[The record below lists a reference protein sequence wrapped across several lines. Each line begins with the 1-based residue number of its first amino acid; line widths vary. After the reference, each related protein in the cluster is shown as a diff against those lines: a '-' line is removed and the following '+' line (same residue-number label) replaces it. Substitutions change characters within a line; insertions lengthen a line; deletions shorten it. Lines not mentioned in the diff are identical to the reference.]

1 MGATNSTVS
10 PGPLPGRYRGDY
22 RRLRQLHRSLDSDE
36 VIEGTSKLLENGAP
50 AEPSNTGSQS
60 ERFPLLDQCVHE
72 LSTLKLENHV
82 KTAGTVIDNLGQA
95 LRKASDAQDA
105 SRFLAT
111 IERLKAQDTQTKTVV
126 GVVGDTGS
134 GKSSMINALLDEEM
148 IVPTN
153 CMRACTSVITELSY
167 NYSDDPQE
175 RYRAEV
181 EFISPAEWKKELSQL
196 SRDLIGD
203 ANEVARESAD
213 TDTETGASWAKI
225 KAVYPEQTRA
235 GLANVNVEAIAGD
248 PRVKAVLGSKHTIT
262 NADASMFFETMQQY
276 IDSHAAETQS
286 RTPDSRKKLQYW
298 PLIKVVRMFI
308 KADVLSTGAVIVDLP
323 GVQDSNAARTAVA
336 ENYIKNCKYVWVV
349 APITRAVDD
358 KTARKLM
365 GESFKLQLKLDGKYD
380 RVSFICSKT
389 DDISIVEA
397 SNSFRLD
404 EEISA
409 CQRKLQD
416 IQVEVAKN
424 EDEVKS
430 IFVDFKQVEA
440 LEGQNHEQLAHWQKQ
455 LHNVITGM
463 EARPYSALP
472 LKRIGSA
479 REKSCLK
486 KPRLT
491 IDLDEMMSFS
501 DSDSDIDNTEVQ
513 EEAKE
518 VKQEEIKVEENCD
531 EKPLTIDQVWKE
543 INKLQTEKLS
553 LQRKRDKLEAEAD
566 PVRRALKQ
574 SRKTHA
580 KLRTE
585 LKSFCIQR
593 RNEFSTKAIKQD
605 FADGLRESEH
615 DLAMRENEQSFDPQN
630 DRRDYEAISSS
641 FPVFCVSSKVYQRAS
656 GRLEGD
662 GDVQGFPTQDSTGIP
677 RLREYAKQLTESAR
691 DDVSRRYMKDFGQFI
706 RTLSLWTQKHDSRD
720 QLTKAMFKTDLD
732 RLERQLEQ
740 AANATTERCRGIL
753 SNSLYDKFDQS
764 SSAAAKAAIK
774 TGEGWFG
781 PRNTGGFAWNTYK
794 SICIRDGVHFTRSA
808 GQVNLNEDLALPLKM
823 LLANSWE
830 SVFTRRIPTAIAE
843 FPVTAEGILQQFHNS
858 VKGRVPNKD
867 HDILHASLIE
877 NVRYDD
883 VFTKFMSRMTVV
895 QRDAN
900 RGFTPAVTDNMR
912 KAYRDCAAES
922 GPGMYSRMRD
932 ITLHRIKKKR
942 NAMFREAA
950 NSVRTKLDT
959 ISEELES
966 ELFGRITQSIK
977 AITLDFESG
986 IIGSNLAQASR
997 AARVEVRGI
1006 LSTTDAL
1013 FEAPA
1018 DGAPNNGAEDDANI
1032 VHLD

>member
-1 MGATNSTVS
+1 MGATNSRVP

-22 RRLRQLHRSLDSDE
+22 RRLRQLHRSLDRDDM
-36 VIEGTSKLLENGAP
+36 IEETSTPLENEAP
-50 AEPSNTGSQS
+50 AELSNTGSLC

-82 KTAGTVIDNLGQA
+82 KTAGTVIDNLGEA

-181 EFISPAEWKKELSQL
+181 EFISPADWKKELTQL
-196 SRDLIGD
+196 SRDLLNNAG
-203 ANEVARESAD
+203 EVAQESAN
-213 TDTETGASWAKI
+213 TDTETGISWAKI
-225 KAVYPEQTRA
+225 KAVYPEQTRG
-235 GLANVNVEAIAGD
+235 GLANMNVEAIAGD

-276 IDSHAAETQS
+276 IDSQEVETQNK
-286 RTPDSRKKLQYW
+286 TPGSRKKLQYW

-323 GVQDSNAARTAVA
+323 GVQDSNAARAAVA

-389 DDISIVEA
+389 DDISVVEA

-416 IQVEVAKN
+416 ILLEVAKN

-430 IFVDFKQVEA
+430 IVVDFKQVEA
-440 LEGQNHEQLAHWQKQ
+440 IEGQVQEQLAHWQKQ
-455 LHNVITGM
+455 LHNLITGM

-472 LKRIGSA
+472 LKRRGSA
-479 REKSCLK
+479 GEKSCLK

-491 IDLDEMMSFS
+491 MDLDEMMSFS

-513 EEAKE
+513 EVAKE
-518 VKQEEIKVEENCD
+518 VKQEEIKVEED
-531 EKPLTIDQVWKE
+531 EEAKPLTIDQVWKE
-543 INKLQTEKLS
+543 INNLQAEKLS
-553 LQRKRDKLEAEAD
+553 LQRKRDKLKAEAE
-566 PVRRALKQ
+566 PVRLALKK
-574 SRKTHA
+574 SRKTQA
-580 KLRTE
+580 KLQVE
-585 LKSFCIQR
+585 LKSL
-593 RNEFSTKAIKQD
+593 SD
-605 FADGLRESEH
+605 H

-641 FPVFCVSSKVYQRAS
+641 FPVFCVSSKVYQRAN

-662 GDVQGFPTQDSTGIP
+662 DVVQGFPTQDSTGIP
-677 RLREYAKQLTESAR
+677 RLRKYAKQLTESAR
-691 DDVSRRYMKDFGQFI
+691 EDVSRRYMKDFRQFI
-706 RTLSLWTQKHDSRD
+706 QTLSLWTQKHDSRD
-720 QLTKAMFKTDLD
+720 QLTKDMFKSDLD

-843 FPVTAEGILQQFHNS
+843 FPVTAESILKRFHNS

-867 HDILHASLIE
+867 HDILHASLTE
-877 NVRYDD
+877 NVRYED
-883 VFTKFMSRMTVV
+883 VFTKFMSRVTVV

-900 RGFTPAVTDNMR
+900 RGFAPAVTDNMK
-912 KAYRDCAAES
+912 KAYRDCATQS

-932 ITLHRIKKKR
+932 ITLSRIKKKR

-950 NSVRTKLDT
+950 NGVRTKLDT

-1018 DGAPNNGAEDDANI
+1018 DDAPNDGADDDVNI
-1032 VHLD
+1032 VRLD